1 MMATKN
7 KSELIGQGGFGSVYK
22 GVLENGL
29 HVAIKSLSKSSH
41 QGAQEFLNE
50 VFHMSI
56 LLPIYNFFLFDLK
69 T

>member
-1 MMATKN
+1 M
-7 KSELIGQGGFGSVYK
+7 LGQGGSGVVYK
-22 GVLENGL
+22 GNLPNGL
-29 HVAIKSLSKSSH
+29 DVAVKIISH
-41 QGAQEFLNE
+41 PSQQGSQEFLNE